1 MSEPTIDRTTPA
13 SAPSHDAAVID
24 LPVLGMT
31 CAACVRRV
39 ERAVSALPGVSS
51 AEVNL
56 PLSRARITGNID
68 AHAAAAAI
76 RDAGYE
82 VPDDVLDTTRGG
94 QARLEAISRAEAA
107 EARTLKRDAI
117 TAIAVTVPL
126 LALAMSHV
134 DVGAAGVIA
143 QLVMGTFVVL
153 VPGRHYLRRGAIA
166 VRHKSPDMNTLIAL
180 GAGAA
185 WLSSTVTTLRWLAGP
200 RHHMPEIYFEAG
212 AAIVAFVMIG
222 KLLEARARG
231 RVSQAV
237 RGLMSLAPT
246 HAHKADGDVD
256 TDVEVDATALVP
268 GDVVM
273 VRPGERLPADGTLIE
288 GRSTLDESMLTGESL
303 PVTKEEGAPVY
314 AGTLNQHGV
323 IKIRVARAGADTSL
337 ARIARAVEDAQGSK
351 AAIARLADRVS
362 AVFVPAV
369 LAIAALTF
377 LGWFATGHDATTS
390 LARMIA
396 VLVIACPCALGLATP
411 AAVAVGTARGAELG
425 LLFRGGDALER
436 ASHIDVVCL
445 DKTGTLTM
453 GRPQLVG
460 DLPDDVLAIAAAAEQ
475 HSEHPVARAIVDAA
489 KARGLSLPAARDVS
503 IVPGGGLT
511 ATVNGK
517 RVKIG
522 TTEFVGAG
530 IEAAAN
536 MVAGANT
543 HVGAAVGAGANTH
556 VGAAIKAGPNTHV
569 GSTNIADL
577 GTTTERGANTHVGST
592 NIADLGTN
600 TARGANTYV
609 GSTNIADLGTN
620 TERGANTHVGSTNI
634 ADLGTNTERGA
645 NTHVGSA
652 NTHVGAAPS
661 ERGGTFITIDGVVA
675 GAIDFVDPAAAGAAE
690 TVAKL
695 RALGIEP
702 VMITGDRKATAERIA
717 ADVGITRIH
726 AEVKP
731 TGKAALVE
739 AERAAGK
746 RVAMVGD
753 GINDAP
759 ALAAADL
766 GVALATGTDIAA
778 AAADV
783 TLLRGGI
790 TALPTALS
798 LSRATLRTIRRNL
811 IAAFIYNAVCIP
823 IAAAGLLSPV
833 LASAAMSLSSVSVLL
848 SSLRLRQF
856 R

>member
-1 MSEPTIDRTTPA
+1 MPAATIDTTTPP
-13 SAPSHDAAVID
+13 SAPRRDATAVID

-39 ERAVSALPGVSS
+39 ERAVSALPGVAS

-76 RDAGYE
+76 RNAGYE

-94 QARLEAISRAEAA
+94 QARLDAITRAESA

-117 TAIAVTVPL
+117 LAIAVTIPL

-134 DVGAAGVIA
+134 DVGATGVIA
-143 QLVMGTFVVL
+143 QLIMGTFVVL

-185 WLSSTVTTLRWLAGP
+185 WLSSTVTAARWLAGP

-246 HAHKADGDVD
+246 HAHKPDGDVD
-256 TDVEVDATALVP
+256 ATTLVA
-268 GDVVM
+268 GDVVI

-288 GRSTLDESMLTGESL
+288 GKTTLDESMLTGESL
-303 PVTKEEGAPVY
+303 PVTKDEGAPVY

-377 LGWFATGHDATTS
+377 LGWLATGHDATTS

-445 DKTGTLTM
+445 DKTGTLTT

-460 DLPDDVLAIAAAAEQ
+460 DLPDEVLAIAAAAE
-475 HSEHPVARAIVDAA
+475 HDSEHPVARAIVDAA
-489 KARGLSLPAARDVS
+489 KARGLSLPPARDVTA
-503 IVPGGGLT
+503 VPGGGLT
-511 ATVNGK
+511 ATVDGKQVTIGTAGFVDARVDGAANASNVDVGAADVLDGGGK
-517 RVKIG
+517 RAMN
-522 TTEFVGAG
+522 THVGAARG
-530 IEAAAN
+530 DIDVTAAN
-536 MVAGANT
+536 THVSAAVGAGANT
-543 HVGAAVGAGANTH
+543 HVSAAVGAGANTH
-556 VGAAIKAGPNTHV
+556 VGAAHSRGVAADIGV
-569 GSTNIADL
+569 G
-577 GTTTERGANTHVGST
+577 
-592 NIADLGTN
+592 
-600 TARGANTYV
+600 
-609 GSTNIADLGTN
+609 
-620 TERGANTHVGSTNI
+620 
-634 ADLGTNTERGA
+634 
-645 NTHVGSA
+645 A
-652 NTHVGAAPS
+652 NTHVGAAAPS
-661 ERGGTFITIDGVVA
+661 DDATNAHVGAGPREGGGTVIVIDGVFA
-675 GAIDFVDPAAAGAAE
+675 GAVDFVDLPPAGAAE

-717 ADVGITRIH
+717 ADVGIARVH

-739 AERAAGK
+739 AERAGGK

-766 GVALATGTDIAA
+766 GVALASGTDIAA

-798 LSRATLRTIRRNL
+798 LARATLRTIRRNL
-811 IAAFIYNAVCIP
+811 VAAFIYNAVCIP

-848 SSLRLRQF
+848 SSLRLRRF
-856 R
+856 G